1 MTLARITGLAA
12 AAAALLAAPATAQET
27 GWTTVG
33 RASLGPDAAS
43 STMKVRWDP
52 QFRQG
57 MFCTD
62 GHAIKLGD
70 ATLRF
75 EDGTAK
81 VVKVRQKL
89 ADGGCSKPI
98 AVPRKSHVATV
109 DIAYDSATVA
119 GGKAKVQLVAR

>member
-1 MTLARITGLAA
+1 MRGSTIVGFAA
-12 AAAALLAAPATAQET
+12 AGAALLAASAAAQDS

-33 RASLGPDAAS
+33 RTAVGPDAATGS
-43 STMKVRWDP
+43 IPVKWDP
-52 QFRQG
+52 SFRQG

-62 GHAIKLGD
+62 GSQIRLND

-89 ADGGCSKPI
+89 AEGSCSKPI
-98 AVPRKSHVATV
+98 AVPRKSHIATV
-109 DIAYDSATVA
+109 EIGYDSATLA